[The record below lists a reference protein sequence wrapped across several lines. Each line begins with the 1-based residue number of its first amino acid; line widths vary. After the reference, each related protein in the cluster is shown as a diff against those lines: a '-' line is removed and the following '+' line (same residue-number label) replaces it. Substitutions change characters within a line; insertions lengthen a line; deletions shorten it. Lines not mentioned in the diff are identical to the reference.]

1 MILCKN
7 KKAYFDYEILKEYT
21 AGIVLSGSEVRSC
34 RNKNI
39 QLKGSYISIKDN
51 FIILKGMHVSQ
62 YKNDHT
68 DDYTPDR
75 ERFLL
80 LEKQEIAK
88 IEMKLKT
95 PGLTLI
101 PLELFTRNR
110 LIKMKIAISQ
120 GKKQYDKRQSI
131 KKRDLDRRKIF

>member
-21 AGIVLSGSEVRSC
+21 AGVVLSGSEVRSC

-51 FIILKGMHVSQ
+51 FIILKGMHISQ
-62 YKNDHT
+62 YKYDNSLE
-68 DDYTPDR
+68 YKPDR

-80 LEKQEIAK
+80 LEKKEIAK
-88 IEMKLKT
+88 IEMKLNT

-101 PLELFTRNR
+101 PLEIFTRNR
-110 LIKMKIAISQ
+110 LLKVKIAIAQ

-131 KKRDLDRRKIF
+131 KKRDLDRRKI